1 MFPLPLTLQGVGER
15 RYVTYVQPPSPPVHT
30 GQRQIAG
37 IYTPPNTGVGVGVN
51 FQLENTRRLDRPL
64 ISSSLALRDESFPH
78 NPRQEMENWFLNK
91 KNRLNQEPSLA
102 DIFLIRW

>member
-1 MFPLPLTLQGVGER
+1 MVDRQWKKAGMFPPHPSGRGVEE
-15 RYVTYVQPPSPPVHT
+15 VCNIKPPSPPVHT

-37 IYTPPNTGVGVGVN
+37 IYSPPNTGVGVGVN

-78 NPRQEMENWFLNK
+78 NPRQEMDNRFLNK
-91 KNRLNQEPSLA
+91 KPA
-102 DIFLIRW
+102 